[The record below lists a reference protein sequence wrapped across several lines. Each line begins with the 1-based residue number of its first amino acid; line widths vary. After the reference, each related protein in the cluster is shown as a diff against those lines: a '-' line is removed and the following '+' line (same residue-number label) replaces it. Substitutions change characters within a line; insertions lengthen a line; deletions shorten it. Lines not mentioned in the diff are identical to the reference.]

1 MEGFDFYK
9 VLIVDKYGSQKG
21 DKTWNVPVK
30 KAVASEVESKCCK
43 DDTYST
49 TVSGMWPKSCATGCK
64 FMVTPYQSKKGDLM
78 EFVLPLGVMTADF
91 ADGLPDGA
99 AITVQSASFEMT
111 VSDPKFLKSAHF
123 ESTMR
128 TSIADTIPDIDESMI
143 TNIVGTLVAAG
154 NATAS
159 NRRLAG
165 SKVKVS
171 FDVLLPAAYT
181 GKPFKADSIDTTVL
195 AANIVKTAKAQGI
208 TLTVAVEKVVVA
220 KAESHGTTPVDVNT
234 DGASAMG
241 GLSGILVALMT
252 LTGRHLLA

>member
-91 ADGLPDGA
+91 ADASDGA
-99 AITVQSASFEMT
+99 QITVQSASFEMT

-171 FDVLLPAAYT
+171 FDVLLPAAYA
-181 GKPFKADSIDTTVL
+181 GKPFKAESIDTTKL

-208 TLTVAVEKVVVA
+208 TLVVAVEKVVVSEA
-220 KAESHGTTPVDVNT
+220 VQAGTPAVDVNT